1 MALLACCPAY
11 SAHHCVYRIELVV
24 LRTVVLAVLSAHPAH
39 LRHYMCAQ
47 FTFLLD
53 DIGIPKDYRH
63 MDGAGVHTFKLVNKA
78 GRDTYVKFH
87 WKTKQG
93 EVNLLEDEAVTVGG
107 GNHSHATQDLQDAIA
122 AGDYPEWMLYIQV
135 RLLADSFYVAIYIS
149 PPYHPQAIILAPFVF
164 SCY

>member
-1 MALLACCPAY
+1 M
-11 SAHHCVYRIELVV
+11 
-24 LRTVVLAVLSAHPAH
+24 
-39 LRHYMCAQ
+39 Q

-63 MDGAGVHTFKLVNKA
+63 MDGAGVHTFKLVDKA

-122 AGDYPEWMLYIQV
+122 AGDYPEWTLYIQV
-135 RLLADSFYVAIYIS
+135 LLMADQCLGMRRHHMRGAALVEQPGSCACTS
-149 PPYHPQAIILAPFVF
+149 PLTDACGSLANIC
-164 SCY
+164 SML